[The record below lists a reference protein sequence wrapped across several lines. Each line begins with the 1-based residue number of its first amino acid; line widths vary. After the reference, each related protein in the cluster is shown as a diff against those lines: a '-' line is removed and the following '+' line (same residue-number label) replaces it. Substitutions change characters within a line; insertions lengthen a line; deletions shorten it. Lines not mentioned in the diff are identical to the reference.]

1 VSVYFNNLDRAI
13 FFTLTYSDYFNFPLT
28 EVEIND
34 RLPKVWDWQ
43 FFTGQKLSSSELK
56 IDRDKTEIGNSLEKL
71 LKAKKIK
78 KLKIDGI
85 EYYFL
90 KNRQKLVELR
100 LAKKQIAK
108 KREVVIKDFLNL
120 VSFLPSIKAVILTG
134 SSAVDNAEINDDLD
148 FCLITRK
155 NTLWIMRF
163 VLIFMAKVLG
173 KRPQIDAQSK
183 SDSKQAWC
191 FNLWLDESSLE
202 IIDRNFSIYQAYEVK
217 QMRWL
222 TAKKNLKALFLFE
235 NKQLGEL
242 LKLNLNKM
250 DFKKQKNS
258 FLDYFFW
265 PINLFFYFFQNA
277 YRHLFF
283 GKENYFLSPYQA
295 HFNEANRQE
304 DIFLA
309 IKKKMKENGLFTL

>member
-1 VSVYFNNLDRAI
+1 MSVYFNNLDRAI
-13 FFTLTYSDYFNFPLT
+13 FFTLAYSDYFNFSLT
-28 EVEIND
+28 EAEIND

-56 IDRDKTEIGNSLEKL
+56 IDRDKTEIKTSLDKL

-78 KLKIDGI
+78 KLEIDGHK
-85 EYYFL
+85 YYFL
-90 KNRQKLVELR
+90 NNRQKLVELKIAR
-100 LAKKQIAK
+100 KKIAK
-108 KREVVIKDFLNL
+108 KREEAIEDFLNL
-120 VSFLPSIKAVILTG
+120 VRFLPSIKAVILTG
-134 SSAVDNAEINDDLD
+134 SSAVNNAEINDDLD

-155 NTLWIMRF
+155 NTLWITRF
-163 VLIFMAKVLG
+163 ILIFMAKVLG

-191 FNLWLDESSLE
+191 FNLWLDESSLR
-202 IIDRNFSIYQAYEVK
+202 IINRNFSIYQAYEVK

-222 TAKKNLKALFLFE
+222 IVNKNLKALFLFK
-235 NKQLGEL
+235 NKQLSEL
-242 LKLNLNKM
+242 LELNLNKM
-250 DFKKQKNS
+250 SVKKQKNS

-277 YRHLFF
+277 YRYLFF

-309 IKKKMKENGLFTL
+309 IKQKMKENGLFTL